1 MNAGNVETT
10 HHDPRLSALWRFA
23 ISISIFNV
31 LGHLWLGFEQAWAL
45 PFVSIATG
53 YSVEL
58 LLGGL
63 DASAKAQRPRYLGG
77 GTRRF
82 VEFLLAPHITSVSVA
97 RLLYPNRRLL
107 PVCFA
112 TAAAIASKYVF
123 RVAVDGRTR
132 HFFNPSNL
140 GISVTLVALPAVGLA
155 PPYMFSENLFA
166 VGDWLL
172 PALMVAIGSLLNAR
186 LTKRIPLILAGSESS
201 RCKRSSARRSKARRS
216 PRR

>member
-1 MNAGNVETT
+1 
-10 HHDPRLSALWRFA
+10 
-23 ISISIFNV
+23 
-31 LGHLWLGFEQAWAL
+31 
-45 PFVSIATG
+45 
-53 YSVEL
+53 
-58 LLGGL
+58 
-63 DASAKAQRPRYLGG
+63 
-77 GTRRF
+77 
-82 VEFLLAPHITSVSVA
+82 TSVSVA

-186 LTKRIPLILAGSESS
+186 LTTRIPLILAWLGAFAVQALVRATIEGSPVTSTLMPMTGFAFLLFTFYMIS
-201 RCKRSSARRSKARRS
+201 DPSTTPAGRRGQILFGAGVA
-216 PRR
+216 